1 MAHFASINSEKIV
14 RRVVVVGNGDVEN
27 NGGDQST
34 QAAEYVKTVVPL
46 TKDEIQWVQTSY
58 NRNFRVNY
66 AMVGGK
72 YDEVADMFIT
82 APGFPS
88 WTFDD
93 SLKTY
98 VPPVTRPTN
107 GDNGTTD
114 FRFKDVNITS
124 MEDGEKNII
133 DFPNG
138 YPLPMEWFE
147 EKTTWAC
154 TDSLDVNRYWDQST
168 QTWKT

>member
-34 QAAEYVKTVVPL
+34 QAAEYVKTIVPL
-46 TKDEIQWVQTSY
+46 TKDEVQWVQTSY
-58 NRNFRVNY
+58 NHNFREKY
-66 AMVGGK
+66 AMIGGK
-72 YDEVADMFIT
+72 YDENLDVFIT
-82 APGFPS
+82 PPSYPS
-88 WTFDD
+88 WTYDD
-93 SLKTY
+93 SLRTY
-98 VPPVTRPTN
+98 ISPTTRPTN
-107 GDNGTTD
+107 GENGTTD

-124 MEDGEKNII
+124 MEDSEGNVI

-138 YPLPMEWFE
+138 YPLPMAWFE

-168 QTWKT
+168 QTWET